1 MIRKPPMLARHPV
14 SFADA
19 RAGGWTRGVCLN
31 VVDGDTADF
40 LLDLGWYQYAYV
52 SLRLAGVDAPELRG
66 VDAAERKRARQAR
79 RRLSALVLRRPVL
92 VESHREG
99 WTFGRFVADVLVPA
113 PQDGT
118 RRRVR
123 RIGELAWIDVGQV
136 LRREGLVARSE
147 D

>member
-1 MIRKPPMLARHPV
+1 MLARHPV

-19 RAGGWTRGVCLN
+19 RADGWTRGVCFY

-52 SLRLAGVDAPELRG
+52 SLRLAGIDAPELRG
-66 VDAAERKRARQAR
+66 GTAAERSLGAKAR
-79 RRLSALVLRRPVL
+79 RRLATLLERRPVL
-92 VESHREG
+92 VASQKEAS
-99 WTFGRFVADVLVPA
+99 TFGRFVADVYVPA
-113 PQDGT
+113 PASAS

-123 RIGELAWIDVGQV
+123 RIAGTPWLDVAQT
-136 LRREGLVARSE
+136 LLREGLVERSE